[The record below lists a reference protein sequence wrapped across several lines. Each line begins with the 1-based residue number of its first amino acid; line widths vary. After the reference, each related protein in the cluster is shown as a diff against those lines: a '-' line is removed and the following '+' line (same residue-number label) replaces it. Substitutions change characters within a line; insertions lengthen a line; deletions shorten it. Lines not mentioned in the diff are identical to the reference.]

1 MIKLYWNRFNKV
13 LQNSG
18 ANENELGTSFIH
30 LCVVSVLLTRTSPRL
45 CTLLRRCFIF
55 WSQLFHINKYICG
68 NNPVCRK
75 TCQKLNKSDRKETS
89 PPAALPSVR
98 DILSS
103 VRFQLLISVPTPP
116 GTQHVSGNIPTLTE
130 SFQPES
136 VTEKQNALIKGL
148 SILWPLCETWLLLSA
163 LGQHGNTLITA
174 AEQNA
179 VCCTPADSHG
189 PLPPFCICAA
199 GFSIKRVFW
208 LQKQCSS
215 DQHLCC
221 VVCVCVWMWCL
232 CRSRWNTAALS
243 GIRSPLSP
251 MFKLIYWKWECEEG
265 YNHIFWWPSEHRG
278 LLSPTLYRPI
288 GCRQPADWIP
298 IGQLRRYRG
307 ADQRCLPQGSAQE
320 CNRRDPTVQR
330 WEWES
335 SIISGL

>member
-1 MIKLYWNRFNKV
+1 MLSWLLTVSVHLPVMHHHSNISIIVIKHQKDDQWWLFKLYWNRYKEQSASEFRSKWKWTGNIV
-13 LQNSG
+13 Y
-18 ANENELGTSFIH
+18 TS
-30 LCVVSVLLTRTSPRL
+30 LC
-45 CTLLRRCFIF
+45 CFSSSYTDISASLHTVETMLYL

-89 PPAALPSVR
+89 PPAALPSVT

-148 SILWPLCETWLLLSA
+148 YILWPLCETWLLLSA

-179 VCCTPADSHG
+179 FCCTPADSHG

-221 VVCVCVWMWCL
+221 VVLRCACVCECDVFVEVDETPQHSVEYGVHLVQCL
-232 CRSRWNTAALS
+232 N
-243 GIRSPLSP
+243 
-251 MFKLIYWKWECEEG
+251 
-265 YNHIFWWPSEHRG
+265 
-278 LLSPTLYRPI
+278 
-288 GCRQPADWIP
+288 
-298 IGQLRRYRG
+298 
-307 ADQRCLPQGSAQE
+307 
-320 CNRRDPTVQR
+320 
-330 WEWES
+330 
-335 SIISGL
+335 